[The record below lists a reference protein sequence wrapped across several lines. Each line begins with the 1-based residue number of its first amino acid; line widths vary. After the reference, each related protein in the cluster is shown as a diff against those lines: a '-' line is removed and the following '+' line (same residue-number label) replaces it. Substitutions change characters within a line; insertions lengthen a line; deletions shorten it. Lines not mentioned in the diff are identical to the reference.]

1 MNDTTV
7 MNRKLNEYKALVFDL
22 DGTLYYQRQLRL
34 KMAWML
40 GSYYLCHFWR
50 IKELLVIKRFRE
62 IREHWDELSEISDNS
77 AHAPD
82 EGKSLEEAQYAY
94 VAKVMNCTPEMV
106 RSTVET
112 WMYEKPLKAV
122 YDTRDE
128 ELLEIIRAKRAA
140 GQKIIIWSDYPIE
153 DKLRSLGIEA
163 DGMYAAT
170 DKRVGALK
178 PDPRG
183 LELIMEDYGLRPD
196 EILVIGDRME
206 KDAEAAKRAGCDR
219 VVLPKDKRNRE
230 KLYKS
235 IL

>member
-1 MNDTTV
+1 MNGNKV

-40 GSYYLCHFWR
+40 GGYYLCHFWR

-62 IREHWDELSEISDNS
+62 IREHWDELSEVSDNT
-77 AHAPD
+77 AHDPG
-82 EGKSLEEAQYAY
+82 EGKSLEEIQYAY
-94 VAKVMNCTPEMV
+94 VAGVMNCSPQMV
-106 RSTVET
+106 RNIVET

-122 YDTRDE
+122 HDTRDE
-128 ELLEIIRAKRAA
+128 ELLEIIRAGRAA

-170 DKRVGALK
+170 DERIGVLK

-183 LELIMEDYGLRPD
+183 LELIMEDYGLGAD

-206 KDAEAAKRAGCDR
+206 KDAEAAVRAGCDR
-219 VVLPKDKRNRE
+219 VVLPKDKKGRGI
-230 KLYKS
+230 LYKS
-235 IL
+235 LL